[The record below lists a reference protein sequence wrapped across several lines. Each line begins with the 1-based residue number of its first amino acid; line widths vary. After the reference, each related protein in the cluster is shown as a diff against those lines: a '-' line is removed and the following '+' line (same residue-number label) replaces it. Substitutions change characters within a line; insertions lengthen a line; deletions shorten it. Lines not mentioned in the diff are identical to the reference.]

1 MRLLKSSIIVGLLF
15 LLLGTASAQ
24 VLTDNNAGLPG
35 LWAGSTAWGDY
46 DGDGDA
52 DILLAGLTGSANNCV
67 PIARVYRNDNG
78 RFTNINAGLS
88 GIYLGQ
94 ATWGDYD
101 GDGDLDIAL
110 SGLTDQSENLTHIYR
125 NENGTFTRDFDQN
138 LVPLRY
144 SALAW
149 GDPDADGDLDLAIS
163 GMSIGGNPRTILY
176 RNTRINASRLG
187 SPLGGRSV
195 FEEDVPN
202 TQRLINLNR
211 GNLEWGD
218 IDNDGDIDLAVSGFG
233 TGGPRQA
240 QIYRNQPT
248 GTLIQDERVSDLE
261 PVSIGDLAWGDYDND
276 GDLDLVLSGWSN
288 EWEATLNLYTNAA
301 GILRENPTFSAIRVV
316 GDLAWGDYDN
326 DGDLDL
332 GASGQSSTSE
342 RFAYV
347 LRNTAGTFT
356 TDNTLNLEGLRG
368 GDLAWADHDNDG
380 DLDLLIAGENGQDVR
395 KTTLHNNANTPAIN
409 TRPTPPDRFGTPI
422 ITGSTLTLNWNDG
435 TDNQSNPSGL
445 TYTLRIG
452 TSPGGHDVFSGT
464 ASTGFGNVGGSKTVR
479 LAIPLARDT
488 YYWAVRAI
496 DGGYLA
502 SSESQE
508 ERFSVQDLVNSVQA
522 LRPLQNS
529 AMAWADYDNDG
540 DLDLALSGRDADG
553 ISRSVLYRNSANI
566 LSENSNIGLQGI
578 EGGDLAWG
586 DFDNDG
592 DLDLALTGGDAA
604 GNRFTHLYRNRLD
617 AQDFALN
624 IDNVQRLPQLG
635 SSSAAW
641 GDIDNDGDIDLIL
654 MGNATGARFA
664 GIFRNDAGS
673 LFQDN
678 THTLTAMD
686 NGKLALG
693 DIDNDGDLDIAAIG
707 QLNDQNEAS
716 LTVYT
721 NNGGTLSPDNR
732 STLSGLLASSL
743 SFGDYDN
750 DGDLDLGTTGFNFTE
765 GLVTRIYANNG
776 SGLFTDAGI
785 TGLTGAAASDL
796 AWGDVDNDGDLDLAL
811 VGQAA
816 TGQILQIFRN
826 QNGSFETAA
835 IDLLIGVDF
844 ATVTWAD
851 YDNDGDLDLAS
862 SGRTSVDANTFPPV
876 TRVND
881 NLESRFNPN
890 RNPTQPSGLTATS
903 SGDIATLSWSPST
916 DLGITPDAAL
926 TYRLR
931 VGTQP
936 GGHQVRPGISGT
948 HPGSVRNTM
957 YRLQSLSS
965 GIYFWS
971 VRAIDNGLA
980 ASEWS
985 KDASFIVDT
994 ERPVVDSIQVRP
1006 RVLRQGARATVL
1018 IAFNDEPAGMD
1029 NSVSPRVTL
1038 TLSGTKEPLTI
1049 EQVSYSGGLW
1059 IGEHEIDEAI
1069 PGGTIIV
1076 NVQAARDL
1084 KNNEMLP
1091 HQELKRAQVSLG
1103 NGGVV
1108 RSLDGVLQLVISPN
1122 ILPDLAD
1129 PPEIDITPQNAV
1141 SGPGGA
1147 TQVGEIYN
1155 ITTTPTFS
1163 LAKAATLIWS
1173 VSGLSGNSD
1182 RLSVY
1187 QLNNTTWTRLGGTFE
1202 SSTQTVNTPIE
1213 EFGTYGLFEDATP
1226 GGGTAGISN
1235 LAFSNRAFTPGGTRR
1250 LPPPGA
1256 GGPPGN
1262 GPRIGGSLISS
1273 TDISFDLGAQATV
1286 RIEIYSRNGR
1296 LERILEP
1303 GRVLNPGSHVVTWD
1317 GRDHDNRIVTS
1328 GLYIVVINADGKK
1341 AHQAVAVVN
1350 N

>member
-1 MRLLKSSIIVGLLF
+1 MRLLKSFLTVSLFF
-15 LLLGTASAQ
+15 LLIGSASSQ
-24 VLTDNNAGLPG
+24 VLTENTASLPG

-46 DGDGDA
+46 DDDGDA
-52 DILLAGLTGSANNCV
+52 DILIVGLTSSVDLCV

-78 RFTNINAGLS
+78 GFTDINAGLS

-94 ATWGDYD
+94 AAWGDYD

-110 SGLTDQSENLTHIYR
+110 SGLTAQGENLTHIYR
-125 NENGTFTRDFDQN
+125 NDNGVFTRDFDQN
-138 LVPLRY
+138 LVLLRY

-149 GDPDADGDLDLAIS
+149 GDPDADGDLDLVIS
-163 GMSIGGNPRTILY
+163 GMSIGGNPRTVLY
-176 RNTRINASRLG
+176 RNARINASRLG

-195 FEEDVPN
+195 LEEDVPN

-240 QIYRNQPT
+240 QIYLNQPT
-248 GTLIQDERVSDLE
+248 GTLIQDERISDLE
-261 PVSIGDLAWGDYDND
+261 PVSTGDLTWGDYDND
-276 GDLDLVLSGWSN
+276 GDLDLVLSGWNN

-301 GILRENPTFSAIRVV
+301 GILRENTTFSATRVV
-316 GDLAWGDYDN
+316 GALAWGDYDN

-332 GASGQSSTSE
+332 TASGQNSAST

-368 GDLAWADHDNDG
+368 GDLAWTDHDNDG
-380 DLDLLIAGENGQDVR
+380 DLDLLIAGENNLDVR
-395 KTTLHNNANTPAIN
+395 KTTLYNNSNAPGIN
-409 TRPTPPDRFGTPI
+409 TRPTPPDRLGTPI

-435 TDNQSNPSGL
+435 ADNQSNSSGL

-452 TSPGGHDVFSGT
+452 TSPGGHDVFSGV
-464 ASTGFGNVGGSKTVR
+464 APNGFGNVGGSKTVR

-488 YYWAVRAI
+488 YYWAVRAV

-502 SSESQE
+502 SVESQE
-508 ERFSVQDLVNSVQA
+508 ERFNVQDLVNSVQA

-540 DLDLALSGRDADG
+540 DIDLALSGRDVDG
-553 ISRSVLYRNSANI
+553 ISRSLLYRNSANI

-592 DLDLALTGGDAA
+592 DLDLALTGSDAA

-617 AQDFALN
+617 TQDFALN
-624 IDNVQRLPQLG
+624 IDNIQRLPQLG
-635 SSSAAW
+635 SSSVAW
-641 GDIDNDGDIDLIL
+641 ADIDNDGDIDLTL
-654 MGNATGARFA
+654 MGNATGVRFA

-673 LFQDN
+673 LFEDK

-686 NGKLALG
+686 NGKLAFG
-693 DIDNDGDLDIAAIG
+693 DLDNDGDLDLAAIG
-707 QLNDQNEAS
+707 QINDQNGAS
-716 LTVYT
+716 LTIYA
-721 NNGGTLSPDNR
+721 NNAGTLSPDNR

-750 DGDLDLGTTGFNFTE
+750 DGDLDLGSTGFNFTE

-816 TGQILQIFRN
+816 TGQILQIIRN
-826 QNGSFETAA
+826 QSGSFETAP
-835 IDLLIGVDF
+835 IDLLIGIDF

-890 RNPTQPSGLTATS
+890 RNPSQPSGLTAAS
-903 SGDIATLSWSPST
+903 SSDVASLSWSPST

-936 GGHQVRPGISGT
+936 GGHQIRPGISGIN
-948 HPGSVRNTM
+948 PGSVRNTT
-957 YRLQSLSS
+957 YRLQSLTS
-965 GIYFWS
+965 GTYFWA

-980 ASEWS
+980 SSEWS
-985 KDASFIVDT
+985 EEASFIVDT

-1018 IAFNDEPAGMD
+1018 IAFNDAPAGMD
-1029 NSVSPRVTL
+1029 NSISPQVTL
-1038 TLSGTKEPLTI
+1038 TLSGTSEPLTI

-1059 IGEHEIDEAI
+1059 IGEREIDEEI

-1091 HQELKRAQVSLG
+1091 HQELKRAQVSPG
-1103 NGGVV
+1103 NGGIVQ
-1108 RSLDGVLQLVISPN
+1108 SLDGVLQLVISPN

-1129 PPEIDITPQNAV
+1129 PPEIDITPQTD
-1141 SGPGGA
+1141 PGSA
-1147 TQVGEIYN
+1147 TQIGKIYS

-1163 LAKAATLIWS
+1163 LKKAATLIWS
-1173 VSGLSGNSD
+1173 VAGLSGNSD

-1187 QLNNTTWTRLGGTFE
+1187 QLSNTTWTRVGGTYE
-1202 SSTQTVNTPIE
+1202 SDTQTVNAPIS

-1226 GGGTAGISN
+1226 GGGTAGVSN
-1235 LAFSNRAFTPGGTRR
+1235 LAFSNRAFTPGGARR
-1250 LPPPGA
+1250 LPQA
-1256 GGPPGN
+1256 GGPPGD
-1262 GPRIGGSLISS
+1262 GSRIGGSLISS

-1303 GRVLNPGSHVVTWD
+1303 GRVLTPGSHVVTWD
-1317 GRDHDNRIVTS
+1317 GRNHNNRTVTS

-1341 AHQAVAVVN
+1341 AHQTVAVVN